1 MEKRI
6 PYHLKG
12 KGIDRGYSPLTRR
25 RIRALEI
32 DTSELIKANSLTLMG
47 RLTNHAVQ
55 RLWSL
60 FPFLSNRWNLKGK
73 ATGSDLGRGCFQFCF
88 DYEDD
93 MKKFLDNKPY
103 HYDQWMVILQKWE
116 PIISESFPS

>member
-25 RIRALEI
+25 RIRALER

-60 FPFLSNRWNLKGK
+60 FPFLSNRSNLKGK